1 MTTKRDFHRRL
12 DKLESQVPREVTE
25 EEVARSR
32 IVWPLHYAV
41 CFYLGDPTP
50 EESVAEAHMRALG
63 YSDSDDYNKALGAN
77 DPDFNERMTSAYKK
91 LWAKFG
97 VNMED
102 AIQERKWYVF
112 EDALKRMEAGLSE
125 QYKNYVRAMIEWD
138 LMLLRNGYYDKLRK
152 NRVL

>member
-1 MTTKRDFHRRL
+1 MKRDFEQRL
-12 DKLESQVPREVTE
+12 ANLESQVPREVTE

-63 YSDSDDYNKALGAN
+63 YSDSADYKKAVERN
-77 DPDFNERMTSAYKK
+77 DPDLDERMTSAKKK

-97 VNMED
+97 VNLED
-102 AIQERKWYVF
+102 AKWDAV

-125 QYKNYVRAMIEWD
+125 LYKNDLKRMIETD
-138 LMLLRNGYYDKLRK
+138 LMLLRGGYYDRLRKKDKLR
-152 NRVL
+152 RSA